1 MTSSTTATARDAVLD
16 ELVRTLPGRVHTTD
30 EEAGPFGRDA
40 SRGTVVGRPLGVVT
54 ATSTE
59 DVSRALRWA
68 SAHGVPV
75 WSSDW

>member
-1 MTSSTTATARDAVLD
+1 MWTSWS
-16 ELVRTLPGRVHTTD
+16 GRVHRTD

-54 ATSTE
+54 ATSTKG
-59 DVSRALRWA
+59 VSQALRWA

-75 WSSDW
+75 WRPAW